1 MRSLF
6 EHTLPETYIMRKEK
20 EDTEQN
26 IYRELQILEQMEFD
40 PRIGQRNLSQKLGIA
55 LGLANL
61 LIKSMVQKG
70 YVKASK
76 LGWKRWVYIVTPAG
90 FTRKLQLTLAY
101 IDRFFDQYKNVR
113 ELLKHQ
119 LGNLDLNSESRIALL
134 GNKEFTE
141 LAYICLRDMGVTE
154 IDVISESGNEK
165 FLGNDTIKIENIDL
179 TNHNS
184 IILGAHKNSIE
195 NKELLINKGIPES
208 RITLLLDHTS
218 SILNTDE
225 LESS

>member
-1 MRSLF
+1 MR
-6 EHTLPETYIMRKEK
+6 EKK

-26 IYRELQILEQMEFD
+26 IYRELQILEEMEFD
-40 PRIGQRNLSQKLGIA
+40 PRISQRNLSQKLGIA

-90 FTRKLQLTLAY
+90 FTRKLHLTLAY

-119 LGNLDLNSESRIALL
+119 LDNLDLNSESRIALL

-141 LAYICLRDMGVTE
+141 LAYICLRDMGITE
-154 IDVISESGNEK
+154 IDFISQSGTEK
-165 FLGNDTIKIENIDL
+165 ILGNNTIKLETIDL
-179 TNHNS
+179 TNHNA
-184 IILGAHKNSIE
+184 IILGIHKNSIE
-195 NKELLINKGIPES
+195 DKELLIKKGIPES
-208 RITLLLDHTS
+208 RITLLLDHYS
-218 SILNTDE
+218 SISDTEETENL
-225 LESS
+225 